1 VQVKVDLFNNIIKT
15 AFPNF
20 NDLITASWNVV
31 SVYANVGSDFPAFHR
46 VVLELKNTLEEFE
59 RSFAPHNQVGKSRRE
74 NTSNLKTNGG
84 GSGISTPASGTP
96 GTPPVLTAR
105 SNTTESSQPQD
116 ISAADDLKYP
126 EERGSTQARM
136 SAPPHL
142 EANEGIQEGGVKQ
155 NEHQDE
161 HPSPPA
167 YRRAHSLS
175 RPAANPSPPAARP
188 PYTGTSPLAFQHP
201 KGYRGTSVRS
211 TQQVPGADL
220 MRKRQEYNASLAKI
234 SRRVEESVASQGD
247 QGNGEGEAV
256 DDTWKRG
263 DDVWGR
269 MKVRA
274 TGRGVA
280 VPKSLGKMPVAPML
294 GTRRDGGDGGEAE
307 RNARRDGGD
316 GGEAGC
322 AARKEW

>member
-1 VQVKVDLFNNIIKT
+1 M
-15 AFPNF
+15 
-20 NDLITASWNVV
+20 
-31 SVYANVGSDFPAFHR
+31 
-46 VVLELKNTLEEFE
+46 
-59 RSFAPHNQVGKSRRE
+59 
-74 NTSNLKTNGG
+74 
-84 GSGISTPASGTP
+84 
-96 GTPPVLTAR
+96 LTAR
-105 SNTTESSQPQD
+105 ANTTESSQPQD
-116 ISAADDLKYP
+116 ISAAEDLKDP

-155 NEHQDE
+155 DEHQDD

-167 YRRAHSLS
+167 HRRAHSLT

-201 KGYRGTSVRS
+201 KGYQGTSVRS
-211 TQQVPGADL
+211 TQQAPGADL

-234 SRRVEESVASQGD
+234 SRRVEESAAGQGD

-256 DDTWKRG
+256 DDPWKRG

-274 TGRGVA
+274 AGRGVA

-307 RNARRDGGD
+307 R
-316 GGEAGC
+316 